1 MSFGSMDP
9 RDARG
14 FVSVSRR
21 DLRNADRA
29 FKRFERATLTAERRC
44 LLRASNNVRSMSI
57 AALRGRKSRRTGL
70 PAMAPLD
77 PAWRALLHA
86 DVKMGGVLADKS
98 KWHITAPDR
107 HSREVDIA
115 PRLQPLLERWE
126 FGDQTRANELR
137 AWVFAL
143 QSTPQGRHNYHLDH
157 AHRPG
162 FPKSPDELPPVLA
175 QPERNFRKPVE
186 DYADAHMAEW
196 YEKIW
201 ASYARR
207 G

>member
-1 MSFGSMDP
+1 MNHAS
-9 RDARG
+9 AL
-14 FVSVSRR
+14 VSVSRR

-77 PAWRALLHA
+77 KSWRALEHPSLP
-86 DVKMGGVLADKS
+86 MGGILADKS

-126 FGDQTRANELR
+126 FADRTRAASLQNWISAIMGDAGAR
-137 AWVFAL
+137 HRYHRFAANNPPWPRDP
-143 QSTPQGRHNYHLDH
+143 SM
-157 AHRPG
+157 
-162 FPKSPDELPPVLA
+162 LPPVLA

-196 YEKIW
+196 FEKIW